1 MAELAI
7 CLDSHKTDIL
17 IGTESWLFEGI
28 SNSEIFPADYTVV
41 RKDRPADKHGKGY
54 GGIFVAM
61 KNDPVATHR
70 SDLDEECEILWLQLE
85 IAGSKSVLVG
95 AFYRPPESGSDV
107 LELLRSSLSKIDLTK
122 GQNIFLAGD
131 FNLSHIDWENQS
143 TQPNCPKP

>member
-1 MAELAI
+1 
-7 CLDSHKTDIL
+7 
-17 IGTESWLFEGI
+17 
-28 SNSEIFPADYTVV
+28 
-41 RKDRPADKHGKGY
+41 
-54 GGIFVAM
+54 M
-61 KNDPVATHR
+61 KNDLVATHH

-131 FNLSHIDWENQS
+131 FNYP
-143 TQPNCPKP
+143 T